1 MLMGNSH
8 GVLCKAA
15 EAMSTDTARLLI
27 LNDSVSLFK
36 LVNCGTYRG
45 TVNAERGTTA
55 KRN

>member
-8 GVLCKAA
+8 GVLCEAA
-15 EAMSTDTARLLI
+15 EAMSTDTTRLLI

-45 TVNAERGTTA
+45 TINAEQGTTA

>member
-8 GVLCKAA
+8 GVLCKAT

-27 LNDSVSLFK
+27 LNDSMSLFK

-45 TVNAERGTTA
+45 TINAERGTTA